1 MITTSAA
8 VVVPLFLS
16 VALYILDNYHRHRS
30 VQTDTKLVG
39 QTAVYDFIVIGSGSA
54 GSIVARRLAEIGGGG
69 SRVNVLLLEAG
80 DTAGGNTDIPGGSY
94 WEFFGT
100 AIDWNYTMEE
110 QPVGIGFRNRRIPDS
125 RGRVIGGS
133 STVNRLIYNRGNRR
147 CFDDWANIYGA
158 QGWNYT
164 EVLPFFKR
172 WENQT
177 DPMLSNSSYHS
188 TTGPIQVSSWSEPPD
203 IMAEHQRAANEF
215 GFKSIDING
224 AEQLGTTIA
233 QAFIGTD
240 GIRSSAS
247 NAYIDPNPY
256 PNNLHILANAY
267 VTRII
272 FSGKRAVGVE
282 YERNGANYTVNASRE
297 VILSAGAIESPHI
310 LMVSGV
316 GPRKQLE
323 KFGIPVLADLPAV
336 GEYYQNHPG
345 VSMNFLLNNENRSM
359 YGTGAQ
365 VTMENLHE
373 YYAHHRGP
381 LTKQYQTIIYM
392 STPNNTDNGGTDYP
406 NTDFETGI
414 YLFPENQDQW
424 TVHYDRQQQWDDYY
438 KQQFPGNYYFF
449 VHTLLQRVR
458 SRGYVRLQSADPYVY
473 PIINPNFL
481 NDTQDYEDFVDSLK
495 FMFRFFETS
504 SIAQYLAPIRPIPGC
519 KLCPD
524 GGYIHD
530 CTEYIRC
537 LIEQQTD
544 TGYHSVGSCRMGSV
558 DSPDVVVDPRLR
570 VKGISGLRVCD
581 ASVMPLITNGNVNAP
596 VLMIG
601 EKCAQMIKEDS
612 HL

>member
-1 MITTSAA
+1 MITTGA
-8 VVVPLFLS
+8 VVIPLFLS

-30 VQTDTKLVG
+30 VQTDTKLIG

-54 GSIVARRLAEIGGGG
+54 GSIVARRLAETKQ
-69 SRVNVLLLEAG
+69 RPNVLLLEAG

-100 AIDWNYTMEE
+100 AIDWNYTNEE
-110 QPVGIGFRNRRIPDS
+110 QAVGIGFRDQRIPES
-125 RGRVIGGS
+125 RGRLIGGS
-133 STVNRLIYNRGNRR
+133 SSINTLIYNRGNRR

-188 TTGPIQVSSWSEPPD
+188 TTGPIQVSSWSEPPE
-203 IMAEHQRAANEF
+203 IMAKHQRAANEF

-224 AEQLGTTIA
+224 AEQSGTTIA

-282 YERNGANYTVNASRE
+282 YEKNNRKTTVNASRE

-310 LMVSGV
+310 LMVSGI

-345 VSMNFLLNNENRSM
+345 VSLNFLLNDNNRSM

-373 YYAHHRGP
+373 YYANHRGP
-381 LTKQYQTIIYM
+381 LTKHYRSITYL
-392 STPNNTDNGGTDYP
+392 STTPNNTDNDGSDYP
-406 NTDFETGI
+406 NTDFETGL
-414 YLFPENQDQW
+414 YLFPENLSDW
-424 TVHYDRQQQWDDYY
+424 IIRYDRQQEWDEFNR
-438 KQQFPGNYYFF
+438 QFLGKYYFF
-449 VHTLLQRVR
+449 VHTILQRVR
-458 SRGYVRLQSADPYVY
+458 SRGYVRLQSADPHVY
-473 PIINPNFL
+473 PLINPNFL
-481 NDTQDYEDFVDSLK
+481 NDTQDYQALVDSLK

-504 SIAQYLAPIRPIPGC
+504 SIAQYLEPIRPIPGC
-519 KLCPD
+519 QLCTH
-524 GGYIHD
+524 GLIHD

-544 TGYHSVGSCRMGSV
+544 TGFHSVGTCRMGPV

-601 EKCAQMIKEDS
+601 EKCAQMVKEDN